1 MLACNGHCSELYIGK
16 WRVKPRPFPLEDSKT
31 MMQAYATPKE
41 EEKAISVYGVRFY
54 ISEVTAGP
62 SVELEPLRIRVQDG
76 KSNTGVG
83 GQDEWKILPT
93 NLHLEVLQL
102 LQPQDEAAY
111 DISNGAGYTAT
122 EEELPD
128 VSVEDLWEA
137 MKEIREYNIT
147 WSQIVDVLKW
157 LFQNQLCYFKDPKD
171 ATGTGEI
178 DPAILFQN
186 VRITDLRE

>member
-1 MLACNGHCSELYIGK
+1 MK
-16 WRVKPRPFPLEDSKT
+16 
-31 MMQAYATPKE
+31 QAYGTVTPKE
-41 EEKAISVYGVRFY
+41 EEKCINVHGVRYY

-62 SVELEPLRIRVQDG
+62 SVESEPLRIRVQDG
-76 KSNTGVG
+76 KGRSGVG

-111 DISNGAGYTAT
+111 DVSSGASYTAA

-128 VSVEDLWEA
+128 VTIEDLWEA
-137 MKEIREYNIT
+137 MKEVREYNIT

-157 LFQNQLCYFKDPKD
+157 LFQNQLCFLTFNSKLK
-171 ATGTGEI
+171 
-178 DPAILFQN
+178 
-186 VRITDLRE
+186 